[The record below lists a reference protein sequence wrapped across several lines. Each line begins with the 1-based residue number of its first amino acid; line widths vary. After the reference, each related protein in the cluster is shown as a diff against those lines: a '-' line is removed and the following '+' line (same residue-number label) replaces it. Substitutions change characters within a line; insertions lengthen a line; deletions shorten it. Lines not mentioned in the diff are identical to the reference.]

1 MAMRS
6 RELLES
12 ITRDCGEK
20 IMKRR
25 TFDRIVSF
33 VGLALSV
40 LLFVAAGLLNWGAG
54 FANDSVKV
62 QLEQQKI
69 TMPAVDSAG
78 FKALSTEAQTA
89 LKPFDNQPL
98 TTGKQAQAYADFYIG
113 SHLKGIAGG
122 KVYSEVS
129 GEALAAAAAAK
140 AAPND
145 VALAT
150 KAGALMGQ
158 RTTLFMGETLR
169 GLLLNAFAFWQLGQ
183 IALYAAY
190 AASIG
195 GVLMLILTLLGF
207 AHIRRVEADATI

>member
-1 MAMRS
+1 
-6 RELLES
+6 
-12 ITRDCGEK
+12 
-20 IMKRR
+20 MKRR

-33 VGLALSV
+33 VGLGLSV
-40 LLFVAAGLLNWGAG
+40 LLLVAAGLLNWGAT
-54 FANDSVKV
+54 FANDTVKM

-69 TMPAVDSAG
+69 TMPTVDSAS
-78 FKALSTEAQTA
+78 FKALPAEAQEV
-89 LKPFDNQPL
+89 LKEFDGMPL

-113 SHLKGIAGG
+113 THIKGIAGG

-129 GEALAAAAAAK
+129 GEALAASAASK

-145 VALAT
+145 AALAA
-150 KAGALMGQ
+150 KAGTLMGQ

-169 GLLLNAFAFWQLGQ
+169 GVLLTAYAFWQLGQ
-183 IALYAAY
+183 IAMYAAY

-195 GVLMLILTLLGF
+195 GVLMLLLAIMGF

>member
-1 MAMRS
+1 MRS
-6 RELLES
+6 RELLGS
-12 ITRDCGEK
+12 ISRDCGEK

-33 VGLALSV
+33 VGLGLSV
-40 LLFVAAGLLNWGAG
+40 LLLVAAGLLNWGAG

-69 TMPAVDSAG
+69 TMPAVDSPA
-78 FKALSTEAQTA
+78 FKALSPEAQAA
-89 LKPFDNQPL
+89 LKPFDGQPL

-129 GEALAAAAAAK
+129 GEALAASAASKAAPTDAALAAK
-140 AAPND
+140 AA
-145 VALAT
+145 T
-150 KAGALMGQ
+150 LMGQ
-158 RTTLFMGETLR
+158 RTTLFMGETLC
-169 GLLLNAFAFWQLGQ
+169 GLLLNAYAFWQLGQ
-183 IALYAAY
+183 IAMYAAY

-195 GVLMLILTLLGF
+195 GVLMLLLSIMGF

>member
-1 MAMRS
+1 
-6 RELLES
+6 
-12 ITRDCGEK
+12 
-20 IMKRR
+20 MKRR

-33 VGLALSV
+33 VGLGLSV
-40 LLFVAAGLLNWGAG
+40 LLLVAAGLLNWGAT
-54 FANDSVKV
+54 FANDTVKK

-69 TMPAVDSAG
+69 TMPAEDSAS
-78 FKALSTEAQTA
+78 FKALPAEAQEA
-89 LKPFDNQPL
+89 LKPFAGMPL

-113 SHLKGIAGG
+113 THIKGIAGG

-129 GEALAAAAAAK
+129 GEALAANAASK

-145 VALAT
+145 AELAA
-150 KAGALMGQ
+150 KAATLMGQ

-169 GLLLNAFAFWQLGQ
+169 GVLLTAYAFWQLGQ

-195 GVLMLILTLLGF
+195 GVLMLLLAIMGF